1 MDMNETQTTERDRR
15 APSEF
20 RRKADERRKERRREE
35 LLDAAAAVFT
45 KQGYHRALVS
55 DIVAQAGAGQGTFY
69 RYFRD
74 KREVFEALFDR
85 FIESVLGQ
93 FSEMSGNPP
102 RSLAEYRDQSVAAIQ
117 RVAALAE
124 RERALVLLIVR
135 EGPTVDAAF
144 EKRLGEFYERLALLA
159 QTYLDHAVRSGFAR
173 PCRTSAV
180 SQGLVGMGFWVAQQW
195 WNGRLGDV
203 GLERLIEEMVDF
215 AFQGFGAPA
224 GAASGGRP

>member
-1 MDMNETQTTERDRR
+1 MNATDTAGRERRG
-15 APSEF
+15 PSEF
-20 RRKADERRKERRREE
+20 RRKADERRKGRRREE

-45 KQGYHRALVS
+45 RQGYHRALVS

-85 FIESVLGQ
+85 FVESVLGQ

-102 RSLAEYRDQSVAAIQ
+102 RSVAEYRDASVAAIK

-124 RERALVLLIVR
+124 RERDLVLLIVR

-144 EKRLGEFYERLALLA
+144 EKRLAEFYERLALLA
-159 QTYLDHAVRSGFAR
+159 QSYLDHAVRSGFAR
-173 PCRTSAV
+173 PCRTGVVA
-180 SQGLVGMGFWVAQQW
+180 QGLVGMGFWLAQQW

-203 GLERLIEEMVDF
+203 GLERLIEETVDF

-224 GAASGGRP
+224 GATSGGRP